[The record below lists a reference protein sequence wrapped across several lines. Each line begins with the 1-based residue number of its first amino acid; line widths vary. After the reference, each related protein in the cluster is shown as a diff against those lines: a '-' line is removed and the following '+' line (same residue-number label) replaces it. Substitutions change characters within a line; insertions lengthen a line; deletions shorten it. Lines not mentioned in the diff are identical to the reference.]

1 MEVKM
6 KQYIWERQ
14 KWICETAEEFFDHV
28 LHDTVIRTWVKDR
41 DVMFNRLFMKGKWE
55 HLSEEELAQK
65 LVEEKILEIK
75 EVADVR

>member
-65 LVEEKILEIK
+65 LVEKK
-75 EVADVR
+75 Y

>member
-1 MEVKM
+1 M

-28 LHDTVIRTWVKDR
+28 LQDTVIRTWVKDR

-65 LVEEKILEIK
+65 LVEKKILKIE